1 MKIAEFG
8 SKAKKRE
15 NCRFWFQSK
24 NEAKVNVK
32 EMAKQTAL
40 VLVASLLEGV
50 HAFMFGTGSMPGLRA
65 RGVTALTMSD
75 KSDQV
80 VHRDAPHPITQQQN
94 KFDFTL

>member
-8 SKAKKRE
+8 SKVKKRE
-15 NCRFWFQSK
+15 NCRFWFQ
-24 NEAKVNVK
+24 KVKTRPKLKNVK

-40 VLVASLLEGV
+40 VLVAAWLEGV

-65 RGVTALTMSD
+65 RGVTALAMSD

-80 VHRDAPHPITQQQN
+80 VRRDAPHPITQQRI
-94 KFDFTL
+94 